1 MRQGQKNWD
10 YSHTE
15 HAWPVCHV
23 FMPGSRQLKD
33 PPVLKQKL
41 SILQQVEGNNH
52 LRGGVINLHNL
63 TDTSWIVA
71 AHKMGYRYA
80 IIWFDGCWA
89 DTDEFN
95 TSILNEIDR
104 LNNVETWLCSGEL
117 QCRPGEYPFFTRSI
131 ILLNIETWLAVDQP
145 NPYIKPGESP
155 DWMSVAPQLDWED
168 SVYAIR
174 VRPEESSSD
183 TRKQAEWGNA
193 WIAWS
198 LRRRLW
204 VPGISDTLMNT
215 VTFVKPLL
223 AASELEKGFQRK
235 PYNDTELSYTSKRI
249 LDRLYDVGSPIYFV
263 NTEDSRPEI
272 VEQLEDTVFEQYVG
286 PTAGFKL
293 LYYAYKYGFTEN
305 TEFVF
310 YDFDMDSVQFK
321 RDTLSQ
327 WDGKDYNK
335 WVDEWCLNNPGKNE
349 DLRSLVK
356 ERWPTVLH
364 QFGGHT
370 CWTNFW
376 NKFKQC
382 KWRVEHCDLT
392 RNRLDLSSVRTFFWT
407 SNIYSYLPVK
417 LSSEPFQIEQA
428 FIRTIT
434 QLNNLHPDCWF
445 CGTDINDNE
454 LMCPSNAI
462 LTVGDN
468 NTIGFE

>member
-1 MRQGQKNWD
+1 VRQGQKNWD

-23 FMPGSRQLKD
+23 FMPGSRQLND
-33 PPVLKQKL
+33 HPVLKQKL

-52 LRGGVINLHNL
+52 LRGGVINLYNL
-63 TDTSWIVA
+63 TDTSWIIA

-80 IIWFDGCWA
+80 CIWFDGCWG
-89 DTDEFN
+89 DTDKFN
-95 TSILNEIDR
+95 NLLLEEIDR
-104 LNNVETWLCSGEL
+104 LSNEETWLCAGQL
-117 QCRPGEYPFFTRSI
+117 QCRDNEYPFFVRSI
-131 ILLNIETWLAVDQP
+131 ILLNIETWLDTNQP
-145 NPYIKPGESP
+145 NPYVKPDLSP
-155 DWMSVAPQLDWED
+155 NYISVAPQLDYED

-174 VRPEESSSD
+174 VRPEKSNLDVS
-183 TRKQAEWGNA
+183 RQAEWGNS

-198 LRRRLW
+198 LWRRYW
-204 VPGISDTLMNT
+204 VPGLSTQLMNEI
-215 VTFVKPLL
+215 TFVRPLL
-223 AASELEKGFQRK
+223 GSAELQSGFMRK
-235 PYNDTELSYTSKRI
+235 QYDKDKISFSSQRI
-249 LDRLYDVGSPIYFV
+249 LNRLYNLSSPIYFV
-263 NTEDSRPEI
+263 NTEDSKPEI
-272 VEQLEDTVFEQYVG
+272 VEQLEGTVFEQYVG

-293 LYYAYKYGFTEN
+293 MYYAYKYGFTEN

-310 YDFDMDSVQFK
+310 YDFDHDSVQFK
-321 RDTLSQ
+321 RDTLKD
-327 WDGKDYNK
+327 WDGEDYES
-335 WVDEWCLNNPGKNE
+335 WVNSWCDNNPNKNE
-349 DLRSLVK
+349 ELRHLVSK
-356 ERWPTVLH
+356 RWPTVLH

-370 CWTNFW
+370 GWTNFW

-392 RNRLDLSSVRTFFWT
+392 RDRLDLSSVRTFFWT

-428 FIRTIT
+428 FIGNIK
-434 QLNNLHPDCWF
+434 QLNELHPDCWF